1 MNQLKE
7 SYDHAVKMG
16 AIRVPVFVDGAMREA
31 IEEHDRVKAE
41 LMELR
46 LAASKMAIEAG
57 IIARPVTKTEADE
70 TVLGVGL
77 FTELLSESELRFR
90 RLSVKYEKLRAAS
103 FEVRDSVHSVSASAD
118 AMKQLHEV
126 LSSEWA

>member
-7 SYDHAVKMG
+7 SYAHAVKMK
-16 AIRVPVFVDGAMREA
+16 AVRVPLFVDGAMREA
-31 IEEHDRVKAE
+31 IEEHDRVVAD
-41 LMELR
+41 LVAMQ
-46 LAASKMAIEAG
+46 LAANSMAIEAG
-57 IIARPVTKTEADE
+57 IISSPVTKVEADE

-90 RLSVKYEKLRAAS
+90 RLSVKYEKLRAAAS
-103 FEVRDSVHSVSASAD
+103 EVRDSVHSVSASAD
-118 AMKQLHEV
+118 AMKALHEV